1 MIRLKPRTFLT
12 VAIILAVLFVSAR
25 VLRPLLS

>member
-12 VAIILAVLFVSAR
+12 VAIIIAVLFISAR
-25 VLRPLLS
+25 VLRPLLG

>member
-25 VLRPLLS
+25 VL